1 MPVFVAIMEEY
12 DQVEILQDEKEIN
25 EGIKENLQVKGK
37 KKEIHLF
44 KITIPF
50 RD

>member
-25 EGIKENLQVKGK
+25 DGIKENLQVKGR
-37 KKEIHLF
+37 KEEIRLF
-44 KITIPF
+44 EKHNII
-50 RD
+50 